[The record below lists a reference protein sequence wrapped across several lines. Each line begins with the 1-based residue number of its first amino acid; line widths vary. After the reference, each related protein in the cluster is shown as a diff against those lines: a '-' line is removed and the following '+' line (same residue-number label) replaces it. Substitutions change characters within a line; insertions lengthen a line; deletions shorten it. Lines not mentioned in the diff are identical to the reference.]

1 MKDAAGLGYNV
12 AILPI
17 MNCVTM
23 KKLLLLLVLCLPIP
37 SLQASAETPEVLAT
51 LHPLTLLAASVV
63 PTTQLQVLLPA
74 GTDPHHFSLKP
85 SDIDQLQEADIILW
99 AGHKAEPYL
108 SGFVRRWPEKNW
120 IDVSQF
126 ATADQPDDMHYWLS
140 LSVMKKAQQQLAKV
154 FGKTS
159 ATFEAEMRQAE
170 QEIQQL
176 LTPVQSQGFL
186 VYHRAYDHWVAEN
199 QLNQLGSFTLHPEQ
213 KPGLRTLSHLRNLI
227 REKQVACIF
236 YEPGVA
242 VEIIRDFAGNDSVRL
257 QELDPL
263 GTGITVASD
272 SYATFMVQLARDAA
286 ACLNQSSPADAG

>member
-1 MKDAAGLGYNV
+1 
-12 AILPI
+12 
-17 MNCVTM
+17 M
-23 KKLLLLLVLCLPIP
+23 KKLLLLLVLSLPF
-37 SLQASAETPEVLAT
+37 SSMQASAETPEVLAT

-99 AGHKAEPYL
+99 AGHQAEPYL

-126 ATADQPDDMHYWLS
+126 ASDDQPDDMHYWLS
-140 LSVMKKAQQQLAKV
+140 LSVMKKAQQQLAGV
-154 FGKTS
+154 FGVE
-159 ATFEAEMRQAE
+159 ATPFTEALTLAE
-170 QEIQQL
+170 QEIRQL
-176 LTPVQSQGFL
+176 LTPVQEEGFL

-199 QLNQLGSFTLHPEQ
+199 GLNQLGSFTLHPEQ
-213 KPGLRTLSHLRNLI
+213 KPGLRTLSQLRTLI
-227 REKQVACIF
+227 REDKVACIF

-242 VEIIRDFAGNDSVRL
+242 VDLIRDFAGNDSVRL

-263 GTGITVASD
+263 GTRITVAQD

-286 ACLNQSSPADAG
+286 ACLEPTSD